1 MEDENGRLK
10 RLLADGM
17 REMIGMLPRTE
28 ASRGDMEA
36 GPGYGQKWLPIG
48 VTQRL
53 PNSGL
58 RDTINVDPETSL
70 FAGPQLLVT
79 ESS

>member
-28 ASRGDMEA
+28 ASSGDMEA

-53 PNSGL
+53 TNSGL
-58 RDTINVDPETSL
+58 RDTINVDPETSP